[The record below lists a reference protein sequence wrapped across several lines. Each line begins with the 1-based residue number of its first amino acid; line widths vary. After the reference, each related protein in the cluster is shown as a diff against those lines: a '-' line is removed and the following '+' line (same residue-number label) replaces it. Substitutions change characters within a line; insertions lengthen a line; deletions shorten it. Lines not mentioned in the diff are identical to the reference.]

1 MNRFQ
6 NLKKNFHFCRFWLG
20 LLALSFL
27 VGFFEPTNS
36 WAVLRDSE
44 FIRQNS
50 PPYVAQA
57 QKALKGYEKDL
68 RQGKG
73 ERENILLRLAQVCYN
88 LGELAEDS
96 QRLAYYEK
104 GRDYAELL
112 RKEKPGWVKGHYWLA
127 QNLSGVAEVGG
138 AGRALR
144 SLPEI
149 VEILEKVALS
159 DPIYDQA
166 GAHRA
171 LGSIFYEAPD
181 WPLSVG
187 DPEKAL
193 QHLTRAVEISP
204 KNSTNQ
210 LFLGDLLIRL
220 GKKQEAQAA
229 FAKVF
234 TSTQHSVWPQGVEH
248 DCREARRLLAKLKD

>member
-1 MNRFQ
+1 MSRFR
-6 NLKKNFHFCRFWLG
+6 NLKKNFLFCRFWLG
-20 LLALSFL
+20 LLALAFL
-27 VGFFEPTNS
+27 VGFIGPTNS
-36 WAVLRDSE
+36 WAILRDSE

-57 QKALKGYEKDL
+57 QKDLEKNEKDL
-68 RQGKG
+68 RQGRG
-73 ERENILLRLAQVCYN
+73 ERGNILLQLAQVCYN
-88 LGELAEDS
+88 LGELAEDN

-112 RKEKPGWVKGHYWLA
+112 LKEKPGWVKGNYWLA

-149 VEILEKVALS
+149 VKILEKVAAG
-159 DPIYDQA
+159 DPRYDQA

-193 QHLTRAVEISP
+193 HHLTRAVEISP
-204 KNSTNQ
+204 ENSTNH

-229 FAKVF
+229 LAKVF
-234 TSTQHSVWPQGVEH
+234 TSTQHTVWPPGVEH
-248 DCREARRLLAKLKD
+248 DRREARRLLAKLKD